1 MRQGGA
7 AALRNMVETDK
18 FAILRG
24 GRRVWTVGA
33 IHGEAKRL
41 MALHDA
47 LETRFDVPGDR
58 LVYTGNYLGHG
69 PDVRRTVAELI
80 DFRSRLLGLPGMFAA
95 DIVFLRGAQEEMWQK
110 LLQLQF
116 AVNPREVLEW
126 MLAHGIGATLT
137 AYGLPPEAGLAAAR
151 DGALSLSRWTGR
163 IRAAIAAQPGHRD
176 LLSAL
181 RRAAHDVEG
190 RLLFVHAGLDP
201 ARPLASQGDRFWWGA
216 PGFGAWPEPYEG
228 FRRVIRGYDPGH
240 GGIAHF
246 AHAITAD
253 GGCGFGGPL
262 TALCLSAE
270 GEIVD
275 RIDI

>member
-1 MRQGGA
+1 
-7 AALRNMVETDK
+7 MVETDK

-24 GRRVWTVGA
+24 GRRIWVVGA
-33 IHGEAKRL
+33 IHGEARRL

-58 LVYTGNYLGHG
+58 LVYTGNFLGHG
-69 PDVRRTVAELI
+69 PDVRRTVAELL

-95 DIVFLRGAQEEMWQK
+95 DIVFLRGTQEEMWQK

-116 AVNPREVLEW
+116 AVNPREVLAW
-126 MLAHGIGATLT
+126 MLGHGLGATLT
-137 AYGLPPEAGLAAAR
+137 AYGLEPEAGLAAAR
-151 DGALSLSRWTGR
+151 DGALALSRWTGR
-163 IRAAIAAQPGHRD
+163 VRAAIAAQPGHRD

-181 RRAAHDVEG
+181 RRAAHDVER

-201 ARPLASQGDRFWWGA
+201 TRPLESQGDRFWWGPA
-216 PGFGAWPEPYEG
+216 GFGSWLEPYGG
-228 FRRVIRGYDPGH
+228 FRCVVRGYDPAH
-240 GGIAHF
+240 GGVAQL

-253 GGCGFGGPL
+253 GGCGFGGTL
-262 TALCLSAE
+262 TALCLSPE

-275 RIDI
+275 RVDI